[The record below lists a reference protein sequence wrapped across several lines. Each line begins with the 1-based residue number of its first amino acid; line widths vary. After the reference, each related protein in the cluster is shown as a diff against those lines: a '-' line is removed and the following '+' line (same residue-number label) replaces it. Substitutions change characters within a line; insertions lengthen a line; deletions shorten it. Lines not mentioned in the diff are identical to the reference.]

1 MIWLLTRPVVWPL
14 KTAGYS
20 AAAGYKTGRLL
31 GYRRLFV
38 FGLGVLTGVLIS
50 NKELRD
56 TIVEKISGGGAIA
69 ELPPAPVAS
78 SPSMTAS
85 PAAAAEAI
93 DLTD

>member
-56 TIVEKISGGGAIA
+56 TIVEKIAGGGAIA
-69 ELPPAPVAS
+69 ELPPATAT